1 MEDGCEMKLCFP
13 PLSTPNCYCWEMH
26 TNQVKVAAVLVAFD
40 RDDFLK
46 RSLEHTINQ
55 TRKCDLVIVVDN
67 ANLAST
73 KKIIEDAG
81 AIYISGALE
90 NGSAGGFA
98 LGITYAL
105 VHNYNYVW
113 TLDDDGYPDKRCLEL
128 LLEFTILHNLDVSSP
143 LSLSQEDPSQTANPY
158 LFGIRKITSVVAIQ
172 RKQIW
177 LGKVQFY
184 NGMLMSKKMIELIG
198 LPKKVLFLRGDEM
211 DFYYRAKKTGLK
223 MGLVTRALFH
233 HPSGAPEF
241 ANSRTSIL
249 GVVVPTTD
257 KKKYYQFRNR
267 GYLIREY
274 HLYINGFYDWIRYPV
289 FFLLYPGG
297 NLSGFREWRKLWV
310 QGFRGKLTPFEAK

>member
-1 MEDGCEMKLCFP
+1 
-13 PLSTPNCYCWEMH
+13 MH
-26 TNQVKVAAVLVAFD
+26 ANQVKVAAVLVAFD

-113 TLDDDGYPDKRCLEL
+113 TLDDDGYPDQRCLEL
-128 LLEFTILHNLDVSSP
+128 LLEFTNLHNLEVSSP

-211 DFYYRAKKTGLK
+211 DFYYRAKKTGLN

-249 GVVVPTTD
+249 GVVVPTTE

-274 HLYINGFYDWIRYPV
+274 HLYINGLYDWIRYPV

-297 NLSGFREWRKLWV
+297 NLSGFRDWRKLWV

>member
-105 VHNYNYVW
+105 VHKYNYVW

>member
-1 MEDGCEMKLCFP
+1 
-13 PLSTPNCYCWEMH
+13 MH
-26 TNQVKVAAVLVAFD
+26 TNQIKVAAVLVAFD

-55 TRKCDLVIVVDN
+55 TRECDLVIVVDN

-73 KKIIEDAG
+73 KKIIQDAG

-105 VHNYNYVW
+105 ELNYDFVW
-113 TLDDDGYPDKRCLEL
+113 TLDDDGYPDQRCLEI
-128 LLEFTILHNLDVSSP
+128 LLEYTSLHNLEVSSP

-158 LFGIRKITSVVAIQ
+158 LFGIRKITSVSAIQ
-172 RKQIW
+172 TKSIW

-184 NGMLMSKKMIELIG
+184 NGMLMSKRIIELIG
-198 LPKKVLFLRGDEM
+198 LPKKELFLRGDEM
-211 DFYYRAKKTGLK
+211 DFYYRAKKTRLK

-249 GVVVPTTD
+249 GVVVPTTE

-274 HLYINGFYDWIRYPV
+274 HLYLNGFYDWIRYPV

-297 NLSGFREWRKLWV
+297 NLSGFKEWRHLWV
-310 QGFRGKLTPFEAK
+310 QGFRGKLTPFDAE

>member
-1 MEDGCEMKLCFP
+1 
-13 PLSTPNCYCWEMH
+13 MH
-26 TNQVKVAAVLVAFD
+26 TNQVKVAAILVAFD

-113 TLDDDGYPDKRCLEL
+113 TLDDDGYPDQRCLEL
-128 LLEFTILHNLDVSSP
+128 LLEFTNLHNLDVSSP

-211 DFYYRAKKTGLK
+211 DFYYRAKITGLN

-249 GVVVPTTD
+249 GVVVPTTE

-297 NLSGFREWRKLWV
+297 NLSGFRDWRKLWV

>member
-1 MEDGCEMKLCFP
+1 
-13 PLSTPNCYCWEMH
+13 MH

-40 RDDFLK
+40 RDNFLQ

-73 KKIIEDAG
+73 KNIVQNAG
-81 AIYISGALE
+81 AIYIGGGSN

-98 LGITYAL
+98 LGIDFAMKQKCD
-105 VHNYNYVW
+105 YVW
-113 TLDDDGYPDKRCLEL
+113 TLDDDGYPDKRCLEIL
-128 LLEFTILHNLDVSSP
+128 LKFMSLHNLDASSP
-143 LSLSQEDPSQTANPY
+143 LSLSQEDPSETANPY
-158 LFGIRKITSVVAIQ
+158 LFGIRKITSVSVIQ
-172 RKQIW
+172 RKPIW

-184 NGMLMSKKMIELIG
+184 NGVLMSKKMIELIG
-198 LPKKVLFLRGDEM
+198 LPKKELFLRGDEM
-211 DFYYRAKKTGLK
+211 DFYYRAKETRLN

-241 ANSRTSIL
+241 PNLRTSFL
-249 GVVVPTTD
+249 GVVIPTTE

-267 GYLIREY
+267 GYLIRKY
-274 HLYINGFYDWIRYPV
+274 HLYGNGTYDWIRYPV

-297 NLSGFREWRKLWV
+297 NLSGFKEWRNLWL
-310 QGFRGKLTPFEAK
+310 QGFRGQLTPFESE